1 MLRGASGSRAP
12 VGLRH
17 ASSGGG
23 GGGGAIKAAAATLL
37 LTGGGL
43 GGAVAYASVD
53 DDFRKLLEESVPGS
67 DQVLELLIGAPA
79 PPPPPPPKP
88 AVSKLKIPSSVV
100 VTKPKVEKT
109 EEALPPAPPSPP
121 LEPPAP
127 EIAPPHAVEATVV
140 ETPIAAKAA
149 VEIPPAVE
157 TSPVVETAA
166 QDIVKPEAASAE
178 AIVEPTSVESEKVP
192 EPPIISQEQPQPV
205 QASEP
210 VKAVEPALKEEE
222 KSVEAPMP
230 PMPPMEPLKVPEPEL
245 IPPPEPAAA
254 PVVEVP
260 VEVPVEEIKPE
271 AVVEAVAE
279 PVETAPTVPEPAA
292 ESVPEPVVEPVAE
305 PVVEPVAESVP
316 ETAPEASV
324 PVEVAPAFAISPDI
338 DNSSLET
345 VLEELTKEMKT
356 TVDNAVSGYEVSSDA
371 VLNHINIMQKV
382 LESNLTVKDDAAW
395 NEMFEAAVAK
405 SDATKAAEIK
415 EREAIAAIDNVIE
428 SIAAGRK
435 NRTTSTNPALLVA
448 EEEANRAIYQ
458 LEQAK
463 VKGTAIQGEAKVME
477 EYRELV
483 EAGKQQFQK
492 EMASIMP
499 DVKLGE
505 QSGKLT
511 EDELNMFITH
521 AYRKVLFLQQELAKQ
536 QTLEQERFKK
546 ALEKQRLETQMVAT
560 EKIESELERQ
570 KRDLEL
576 EHERRMAVIRDEA
589 EGEMRAQLR
598 RQAAAHSDH
607 LADVLSVQA
616 AELTRKND
624 HILDEKL
631 SAAKSEYLT
640 SLSALSGTVNG
651 LTEALTARS
660 SADKASLRAQGL
672 WLACTGLVASL
683 GKGNSKADTWEGRLL
698 PLAPDLKSIEGA
710 AGEEDAFVK
719 TVVGSV
725 SKVAMERGVYTED
738 SLKERWAAVERVA
751 RKVAAIGDQGGS
763 LLSYGLSYLQSVLLV
778 DLTTR
783 APCEGEAAID
793 PASLSS
799 IDLVNLARHSLDRGN
814 LARAVQYVTLLR
826 GESGRVARDW
836 LEEAR
841 LTLEARQAAEALVAH
856 AASQGIAALPSP

>member
-1 MLRGASGSRAP
+1 M
-12 VGLRH
+12 
-17 ASSGGG
+17 
-23 GGGGAIKAAAATLL
+23 
-37 LTGGGL
+37 
-43 GGAVAYASVD
+43 
-53 DDFRKLLEESVPGS
+53 
-67 DQVLELLIGAPA
+67 
-79 PPPPPPPKP
+79 
-88 AVSKLKIPSSVV
+88 
-100 VTKPKVEKT
+100 
-109 EEALPPAPPSPP
+109 
-121 LEPPAP
+121 
-127 EIAPPHAVEATVV
+127 
-140 ETPIAAKAA
+140 
-149 VEIPPAVE
+149 
-157 TSPVVETAA
+157 
-166 QDIVKPEAASAE
+166 
-178 AIVEPTSVESEKVP
+178 
-192 EPPIISQEQPQPV
+192 
-205 QASEP
+205 
-210 VKAVEPALKEEE
+210 
-222 KSVEAPMP
+222 
-230 PMPPMEPLKVPEPEL
+230 
-245 IPPPEPAAA
+245 
-254 PVVEVP
+254 
-260 VEVPVEEIKPE
+260 
-271 AVVEAVAE
+271 
-279 PVETAPTVPEPAA
+279 
-292 ESVPEPVVEPVAE
+292 
-305 PVVEPVAESVP
+305 
-316 ETAPEASV
+316 
-324 PVEVAPAFAISPDI
+324 
-338 DNSSLET
+338 
-345 VLEELTKEMKT
+345 T

-458 LEQAK
+458 LE
-463 VKGTAIQGEAKVME
+463 EAKVME

-640 SLSALSGTVNG
+640 SLSALSGNVNG

-672 WLACTGLVASL
+672 WLACTGLVTSL

-698 PLAPDLKSIEGA
+698 PLAADLKSIEGA
-710 AGEEDAFVK
+710 AGEEDTFVK
-719 TVVGSV
+719 AVVGSV
-725 SKVAMERGVYTED
+725 SKVAVERGVYTED
-738 SLKERWAAVERVA
+738 SLKERWAGVESVA
-751 RKVAAIGDQGGS
+751 RKVAAIGDEGGS

-793 PASLSS
+793 PA
-799 IDLVNLARHSLDRGN
+799 R
-814 LARAVQYVTLLR
+814 
-826 GESGRVARDW
+826 
-836 LEEAR
+836 
-841 LTLEARQAAEALVAH
+841 
-856 AASQGIAALPSP
+856 

>member
-140 ETPIAAKAA
+140 ETPVAAEAA
-149 VEIPPAVE
+149 VETPPAVE

-192 EPPIISQEQPQPV
+192 EPPIISQEQPQQV

-292 ESVPEPVVEPVAE
+292 ESVPEPVVEPAAE
-305 PVVEPVAESVP
+305 PVAEPVAESVP

-324 PVEVAPAFAISPDI
+324 PVEAAPAFAISPDI

-751 RKVAAIGDQGGS
+751 RKVAAVGDQGGS

>member
-1 MLRGASGSRAP
+1 MG
-12 VGLRH
+12 
-17 ASSGGG
+17 
-23 GGGGAIKAAAATLL
+23 
-37 LTGGGL
+37 
-43 GGAVAYASVD
+43 
-53 DDFRKLLEESVPGS
+53 
-67 DQVLELLIGAPA
+67 
-79 PPPPPPPKP
+79 
-88 AVSKLKIPSSVV
+88 
-100 VTKPKVEKT
+100 
-109 EEALPPAPPSPP
+109 
-121 LEPPAP
+121 
-127 EIAPPHAVEATVV
+127 
-140 ETPIAAKAA
+140 
-149 VEIPPAVE
+149 
-157 TSPVVETAA
+157 
-166 QDIVKPEAASAE
+166 
-178 AIVEPTSVESEKVP
+178 
-192 EPPIISQEQPQPV
+192 
-205 QASEP
+205 
-210 VKAVEPALKEEE
+210 
-222 KSVEAPMP
+222 
-230 PMPPMEPLKVPEPEL
+230 
-245 IPPPEPAAA
+245 
-254 PVVEVP
+254 
-260 VEVPVEEIKPE
+260 
-271 AVVEAVAE
+271 
-279 PVETAPTVPEPAA
+279 
-292 ESVPEPVVEPVAE
+292 
-305 PVVEPVAESVP
+305 
-316 ETAPEASV
+316 
-324 PVEVAPAFAISPDI
+324 
-338 DNSSLET
+338 
-345 VLEELTKEMKT
+345 
-356 TVDNAVSGYEVSSDA
+356 
-371 VLNHINIMQKV
+371 
-382 LESNLTVKDDAAW
+382 
-395 NEMFEAAVAK
+395 
-405 SDATKAAEIK
+405 
-415 EREAIAAIDNVIE
+415 
-428 SIAAGRK
+428 
-435 NRTTSTNPALLVA
+435 
-448 EEEANRAIYQ
+448 Q

-589 EGEMRAQLR
+589 EGEMRAQL
-598 RQAAAHSDH
+598 
-607 LADVLSVQA
+607 
-616 AELTRKND
+616 TRKND

-640 SLSALSGTVNG
+640 SLSTLSGTVNG

-660 SADKASLRAQGL
+660 SADTASLRAQGL

-751 RKVAAIGDQGGS
+751 RKVAAVGDQGGS

-783 APCEGEAAID
+783 APCEGEAAIA

-856 AASQGIAALPSP
+856 AASQGIVALPAP

>member
-100 VTKPKVEKT
+100 VTKPK
-109 EEALPPAPPSPP
+109 
-121 LEPPAP
+121 
-127 EIAPPHAVEATVV
+127 
-140 ETPIAAKAA
+140 
-149 VEIPPAVE
+149 
-157 TSPVVETAA
+157 
-166 QDIVKPEAASAE
+166 
-178 AIVEPTSVESEKVP
+178 
-192 EPPIISQEQPQPV
+192 EQPQPV

-324 PVEVAPAFAISPDI
+324 PVEAAPAFAISPDI

-751 RKVAAIGDQGGS
+751 RKVAAVGDQGGS

>member
-166 QDIVKPEAASAE
+166 QDIVKPEAVSAE

-192 EPPIISQEQPQPV
+192 EPPIISQEQPQQV

-324 PVEVAPAFAISPDI
+324 PVEAAPAFAISPDI

-751 RKVAAIGDQGGS
+751 RKVAAVGDQGGS

>member
-1 MLRGASGSRAP
+1 M
-12 VGLRH
+12 
-17 ASSGGG
+17 
-23 GGGGAIKAAAATLL
+23 
-37 LTGGGL
+37 
-43 GGAVAYASVD
+43 
-53 DDFRKLLEESVPGS
+53 
-67 DQVLELLIGAPA
+67 
-79 PPPPPPPKP
+79 
-88 AVSKLKIPSSVV
+88 
-100 VTKPKVEKT
+100 EKT

-140 ETPIAAKAA
+140 ETPVAAEAA
-149 VEIPPAVE
+149 VETPLSVETSPAVETPAAVE

-166 QDIVKPEAASAE
+166 QDIVKPDVASAK
-178 AIVEPTSVESEKVP
+178 AVVEPTSVESEKVP
-192 EPPIISQEQPQPV
+192 EPPIISQEQPQQV

-222 KSVEAPMP
+222 KSVEAPLP

-292 ESVPEPVVEPVAE
+292 ESVPEPVVEPAAE

-324 PVEVAPAFAISPDI
+324 PVEAAPAFAISPDI

-576 EHERRMAVIRDEA
+576 EHERRMAVIR
-589 EGEMRAQLR
+589 
-598 RQAAAHSDH
+598 
-607 LADVLSVQA
+607 
-616 AELTRKND
+616 
-624 HILDEKL
+624 
-631 SAAKSEYLT
+631 
-640 SLSALSGTVNG
+640 
-651 LTEALTARS
+651 
-660 SADKASLRAQGL
+660 
-672 WLACTGLVASL
+672 
-683 GKGNSKADTWEGRLL
+683 
-698 PLAPDLKSIEGA
+698 
-710 AGEEDAFVK
+710 
-719 TVVGSV
+719 
-725 SKVAMERGVYTED
+725 
-738 SLKERWAAVERVA
+738 
-751 RKVAAIGDQGGS
+751 
-763 LLSYGLSYLQSVLLV
+763 
-778 DLTTR
+778 
-783 APCEGEAAID
+783 
-793 PASLSS
+793 
-799 IDLVNLARHSLDRGN
+799 
-814 LARAVQYVTLLR
+814 
-826 GESGRVARDW
+826 
-836 LEEAR
+836 
-841 LTLEARQAAEALVAH
+841 
-856 AASQGIAALPSP
+856 

>member
-1 MLRGASGSRAP
+1 M
-12 VGLRH
+12 
-17 ASSGGG
+17 
-23 GGGGAIKAAAATLL
+23 
-37 LTGGGL
+37 
-43 GGAVAYASVD
+43 
-53 DDFRKLLEESVPGS
+53 
-67 DQVLELLIGAPA
+67 
-79 PPPPPPPKP
+79 
-88 AVSKLKIPSSVV
+88 
-100 VTKPKVEKT
+100 EKT

-140 ETPIAAKAA
+140 ETPVAAEAA
-149 VEIPPAVE
+149 VETPPAVE

-192 EPPIISQEQPQPV
+192 EPPIISQEQPQQV
-205 QASEP
+205 QASET

-292 ESVPEPVVEPVAE
+292 ESVPEPVVEPAAE

-345 VLEELTKEMKT
+345 VLEELTKEMKA

-576 EHERRMAVIRDEA
+576 EHERRMAVIR
-589 EGEMRAQLR
+589 
-598 RQAAAHSDH
+598 
-607 LADVLSVQA
+607 
-616 AELTRKND
+616 
-624 HILDEKL
+624 
-631 SAAKSEYLT
+631 
-640 SLSALSGTVNG
+640 
-651 LTEALTARS
+651 
-660 SADKASLRAQGL
+660 
-672 WLACTGLVASL
+672 
-683 GKGNSKADTWEGRLL
+683 
-698 PLAPDLKSIEGA
+698 
-710 AGEEDAFVK
+710 
-719 TVVGSV
+719 
-725 SKVAMERGVYTED
+725 
-738 SLKERWAAVERVA
+738 
-751 RKVAAIGDQGGS
+751 
-763 LLSYGLSYLQSVLLV
+763 
-778 DLTTR
+778 
-783 APCEGEAAID
+783 
-793 PASLSS
+793 
-799 IDLVNLARHSLDRGN
+799 
-814 LARAVQYVTLLR
+814 
-826 GESGRVARDW
+826 
-836 LEEAR
+836 
-841 LTLEARQAAEALVAH
+841 
-856 AASQGIAALPSP
+856 